1 MIGVD
6 EGGGPTVDSYTQII
20 ELAHA
25 FDSDPGP
32 VIMAALER
40 GVSFDEVVAAYMRT
54 LRYLRIHGFEGTS
67 KAPVTD
73 VDARPPGTFDP
84 HIVLQGELWID
95 ILRRPFLVEEM
106 PKRYA
111 ANVIVH
117 LHNRVDSI
125 VEVID
130 GGGDPH
136 DWLDQTPLVRALRE
150 RASSAGDGD
159 AEGQGPSPY

>member
-1 MIGVD
+1 MMDG
-6 EGGGPTVDSYTQII
+6 YTQII

-25 FDSDPGP
+25 FDTDPGP

-40 GVSFDEVVAAYMRT
+40 DVSFDEVVAAYMRT
-54 LRYLRIHGFEGTS
+54 LRYIRIHGFEATS

-73 VDARPPGTFDP
+73 LDARPPGTFDP

-95 ILRRPFLVEEM
+95 ILRRPFLVAEM
-106 PKRYA
+106 PQRYA

-125 VEVID
+125 VEVVA

-136 DWLDQTPLVRALRE
+136 DWLDQTLLVRALRE
-150 RASSAGDGD
+150 RVGSGGDGA
-159 AEGQGPSPY
+159 AEGPSR